1 MVENILHRKMI
12 EFILCPSI
20 QAIKGVVI
28 KLKFPSYLAPSKSMY
43 WFQNRKKYKWNL
55 KFIDMH
61 VV

>member
-1 MVENILHRKMI
+1 MI